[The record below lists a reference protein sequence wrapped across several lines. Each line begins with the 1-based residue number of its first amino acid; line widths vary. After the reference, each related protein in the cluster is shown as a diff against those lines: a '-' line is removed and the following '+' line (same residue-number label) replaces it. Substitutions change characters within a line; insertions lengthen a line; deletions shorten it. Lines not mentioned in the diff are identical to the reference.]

1 VSKRVSMVVSVLL
14 AAMLS
19 GLAGGVSA
27 DEPNKKIGKVY
38 FKMIC
43 TVCHMTAAGKAIPP
57 NTRTMKEWQAYLDA
71 DKHDAS
77 GKTNPKVSYYLSH
90 AYRESIK
97 DSNKAAQKFL
107 DMPDDQVAADVRAF
121 VVGGA
126 KDSDTPASC
135 E

>member
-1 VSKRVSMVVSVLL
+1 MNKRVSIVVGVVL
-14 AAMLS
+14 AALLIGLS
-19 GLAGGVSA
+19 GNAA
-27 DEPNKKIGKVY
+27 AAEANKKVGKVY

-43 TVCHMTAAGKAIPP
+43 TVCHMTSVGKAIPP

-71 DKHDAS
+71 DKHDAT

-90 AYRESIK
+90 AYRDTIK
-97 DSNKAAQKFL
+97 GSNKAAEKFL
-107 DMPDDQVAADVRAF
+107 TMPDAEAAANVRGF